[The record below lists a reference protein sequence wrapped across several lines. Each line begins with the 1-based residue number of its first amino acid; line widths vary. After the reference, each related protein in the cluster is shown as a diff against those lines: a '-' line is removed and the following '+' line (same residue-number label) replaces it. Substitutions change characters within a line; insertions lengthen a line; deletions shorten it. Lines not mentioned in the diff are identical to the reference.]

1 MSYIYVTAS
10 RLRQCSEELVQ
21 LNEQFKAGTAEL
33 DSKESSLKSQWEGE
47 ANETFHTAFVRDRG
61 QMDAFYDAISRY
73 AAILLVI
80 AEKYEEAE
88 RENAAIA
95 SERVY

>member
-10 RLRQCSEELVQ
+10 RLRQCAEELRQ
-21 LNEQFKAGTAEL
+21 LNERFRSGTGDL
-33 DSKESSLKSQWEGE
+33 DSKEASLKSQWEGE
-47 ANETFHTAFVRDRG
+47 ANETFHAAFVRDRG
-61 QMDAFYDAISRY
+61 QMDAFYDAINRY
-73 AAILLVI
+73 AEVLLII